1 MFKRTA
7 TAFAV
12 TAVAGL
18 TLAGC
23 TSADEEPTDEATSGS
38 TDETMEAA
46 AGGDITMAV
55 FNGWDESL
63 ATSLLWE
70 NILEE
75 KGYNVELVYNDPAP
89 TFQGVADGDY
99 DVVTDVWLPLTHAA
113 YLEEFGDDMERVGAW
128 YDTAALTVITNADAP
143 IDSIEEIPENA
154 DAFGNTIYGIEPGAG
169 LTATM
174 QDAVIP
180 DYGLESVEFLP
191 SSTPAMLSEL
201 EAALDNGENFIG
213 TLWEPHWAYG
223 AYDIKN
229 LEDPN
234 GSLGAAEELVTY
246 SRTGFSDDFPEVTEW
261 LSTFTIDGAQVNEI
275 ANNLR
280 NAEESEYDSVIS
292 DWIAENQDYVDG
304 LTS

>member
-12 TAVAGL
+12 TAAAGL
-18 TLAGC
+18 VLAGC
-23 TSADEEPTDEATSGS
+23 SSADEPTEEPAGDDTEAP
-38 TDETMEAA
+38 
-46 AGGDITMAV
+46 AGGDLTLAV

-70 NILEE
+70 AILEE
-75 KGYNVELVYNDPAP
+75 HGYNVELSYGDPAP

-113 YLEEFGDDMERVGAW
+113 YLEEFGDDMERMGAW
-128 YDTAALTVITNADAP
+128 YDTAALTVIVNADAP
-143 IDSIEEIPENA
+143 IDSIEEIPANA

-180 DYGLESVEFLP
+180 DYGLESVEFTP

-201 EAALDNGENFIG
+201 EASLEAGENFIG

-229 LEDPN
+229 LEDPQ
-234 GSLGAAEELVTY
+234 GSLGGAEELVTY
-246 SRTGFSDDFPEVTEW
+246 ARSGFSEDFPEVAEW
-261 LSTFTIDGAQVNEI
+261 LSEFTISGEQINGM
-275 ANNLR
+275 ANLLR
-280 NAEESEYDSVIS
+280 DADESEYDAIVA
-292 DWIAENQDYVDG
+292 DWIADNQEYVDG